1 MSVLKIIGSPT
12 KVQNSPKTPASV
24 TRGKYITYS
33 STDRADIGKNCSQHG
48 PASTVRNYKDMFPNL
63 NESTVRGMKKKYNE
77 TLNLTKRKLDFEG
90 DITELHPKKRGR
102 PLLVGAELDTKVQ
115 KYVTVLRDNGA
126 MIKSQI
132 VIAAAKGILIG
143 NDKTLLAENGGSI
156 GISKTWAKSLL
167 KRMNFVKRRG
177 STACTNVKIE
187 NFDQLKDEFIERIDK
202 TVNDFE
208 IPSSLIINWDHAG
221 LNIVPVSNWTMASEG
236 SKRVEISGFGDKC
249 QITGVFVGTLSGM
262 FNNHKMS

>member
-1 MSVLKIIGSPT
+1 
-12 KVQNSPKTPASV
+12 
-24 TRGKYITYS
+24 
-33 STDRADIGKNCSQHG
+33 
-48 PASTVRNYKDMFPNL
+48 
-63 NESTVRGMKKKYNE
+63 
-77 TLNLTKRKLDFEG
+77 LDFEG

-126 MIKSQI
+126 VIKSQI

-177 STACTNVKIE
+177 STACKNVKIE

-221 LNIVPVSNWTMASEG
+221 LNIVHVSNWTMAYEG
-236 SKRVEISGFGDKC
+236 SKRIEISGFGDKR
-249 QITGVFVGTLSGM
+249 QITGVFAGTLSGM
-262 FNNHKMS
+262 FNMN